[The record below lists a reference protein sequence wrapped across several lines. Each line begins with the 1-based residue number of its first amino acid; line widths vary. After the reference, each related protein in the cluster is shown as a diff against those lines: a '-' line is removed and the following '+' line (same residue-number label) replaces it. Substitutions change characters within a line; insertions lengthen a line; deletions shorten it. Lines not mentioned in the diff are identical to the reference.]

1 MWKLNTDLNKWI
13 KQEDSLS
20 KNDYDNLK
28 QDLQKVRLWS
38 KCLSGST
45 YLAVNSLDD
54 IYDPLNYSKNF
65 PVVDSMLA
73 TSENYVEFYDKYL
86 KDSAFTLKTLFTSSK
101 LISDQLKRYDEVDVA
116 TVGEINVGLPIYEID
131 GIILKEGHRVL
142 VKDQKSSVTLS
153 DTVDPKVYFSTTIP
167 VSNYYEIEDVG
178 GSTTYEYYNSEN
190 GIYRMVSNKL
200 VRESDLDSYD
210 SAYRFSVSVKLGN
223 SNRDR
228 QFHLVRG
235 SDGYYPMTGQNLE
248 FQEKHNWVLRNRVDY
263 NNIYDINYYDILHH
277 GPQEVVVD
285 SVTYSVAERTISV
298 GEFGV
303 IINNQDYFPGVS
315 TYSVSNV
322 IDNKYKLN
330 LNSVEET
337 SLYYWVCGNEGT
349 LLRISKIDF
358 SIEIIELGEISNLMS
373 VSFFDDLRGMVV
385 GKFNTIYHTTDGGYV
400 WEKITFSQFDSY
412 SYNRVVYHS
421 LDGAYVGGETG
432 VFIEFSNGIGGWSAL
447 KRRISKELTNLDE
460 YVLADDINDMSMM
473 KWTGLDSYSYSLES
487 GSVDFSRS
495 LVFNNRLSDDYRVL
509 EISLDSPYFGL
520 SGSSSTTSYTYSFSG
535 GVSAS
540 GGSITSFELFKTPI
554 GISQTSTTYD
564 GSAVVGYVNDRVN
577 RGGSSGGI
585 FGPGA
590 WTVGETFSVSGG
602 LGSPYSAIG
611 RVDSVGTYSIPT
623 VINISSPG
631 SGYSIGDIL
640 KCGNDVVVRVTGLGG
655 GGGISSISI
664 LNSGFSP
671 TTIPVLGVATYL
683 SGSGP
688 GSGASFSFG
697 SGAYYVGCVDSIS
710 IVSGGLGYVVTSL
723 TSSVSTTSISGIGN
737 SLEVRILSINFPFV
751 APVNSVMSTT
761 LPSLPSDGDKAVLK
775 LNGNTFTYSFVNFP
789 TGLYDVQIG
798 TSILNTLVDFRN
810 KITSNPAVFTYFLGG
825 SLLPGSPDQFTFSTR
840 GIIWGSVPNANP
852 NWGLTYLLS
861 TPVAAF
867 TASQFYVSTKI
878 TDSVTLG
885 TIYENVRFS
894 NIILSSIPTDYDM
907 YMTASLSKMSFTVSL
922 PTVDGILRDTVYS
935 VETNIF
941 YDWDGSTSTVMPSV
955 SQTYSVSYSLTPY
968 STDLL
973 LMSTNASKVIL
984 YDSNR
989 IFSPISN
996 DFVYFNFTQSLSD
1009 VKTVVRSKSDSMVY
1023 VGGDKIYGFDFT
1035 DIFGIGT
1042 SSNSV
1047 EASITDTFD
1056 LYANRL
1062 YTEGSRMYV
1071 AGNNSLLNYTDY
1083 IDFYD
1088 IDPTFDSRIKS
1099 KLLFLD
1105 YDIASKLNFF
1115 TDEGDY
1121 RLPNVISFSQSSM
1134 TSSWS
1139 YVEVSNLS
1147 GEYNWL
1153 SYYKDSEKVFPYG
1166 FPMDDSNKVEFST
1179 TFSYG
1184 TSSSATV
1191 TDVYTAFSDISL
1203 LAPNLNSSTQSR
1215 TLSFSPSTPTSTSV
1229 SAVWFYKYLV
1239 VFKQPT
1245 SWQVGVGDVLL
1256 FESDPVDTTFMV
1268 NRIYSDVG
1276 YNYIYCYS
1284 DLNNSIINSIRYSL
1298 SSRKLTNLNRYQT
1311 ISELVER
1318 FEKHP
1323 VSVGYEIGTDGDLMT
1338 LNTRFNNKTAYYN
1351 MQSKVRF
1358 SVGPSMYEDK
1368 EMIYVDSFMNFG
1380 YSPTFNLLNYLSN
1393 IDSVFDSSKV
1403 FYGFAKFD
1411 YLTAGELTDGT
1422 VWYDYSIPTNKLYFG
1437 KNLKFQWTS
1446 LLKWTFVDITSTYLP
1461 AGEPFYSNKML
1472 IVDKYYDSTK
1482 DAYVLEFHKRIVNA
1496 TSGPLASQNVG
1507 LISIGTRRTLGEISE
1522 DLQILNNMQRSTT
1535 TREIQTSYQVTNLEN
1550 EIRFK
1555 FPTDSYF
1562 RGLIS
1567 DEDIRQK
1574 LSAVVYVDQN
1584 SQIAMNVINPD
1595 KVVNIDIQSVSDNGD
1610 GFVRLDFGIVPHGL
1624 VLGNGIV
1631 ITGTSSY
1638 SGYSTV
1644 LEILD
1649 LTKVKISRTYTSNST
1664 GTVTYTKKDPFL
1676 NYIPIDLFDYG
1687 SDQKVTRSVE
1697 VRPENVVLSGTK
1709 YIISN
1714 IDITKYKIRFVDGVY
1729 LDEIERNYPWFLEAE
1744 VSDAVVGR
1752 DSNGLVWYSG
1762 IWHCGRWFGGTWIS
1776 GKWISGDWYS
1786 GIWKSLQTTFR
1797 IISVEIDNSTVDNGL
1812 SKWYGG
1818 RWFDGTWYGGTW
1830 YGGRRYAGDWNTGLW
1845 YNGVWNDGRWVSGL
1859 FSGGVWI
1866 LGKWESGIFNSNS
1879 KPSYWLDGE
1888 FLSGDFENGVW
1899 YDGKFGNTRNL
1910 LSRFG
1915 TKSTNSRTT
1924 VWNGGEWLNGQFH
1937 SQLNTGSD
1945 GQPAVSDIH
1954 KYSVWKT
1961 GNWYGGDFW
1970 GGVAYNINFFGGVW
1984 RGGILEEIQVIGV
1997 DSITPPETSNNAIQL
2012 NGIFRFNVG
2021 DQIWIID
2028 DDRNTVYSP
2037 IGSND
2042 SPGSYRI
2049 NRVVLDQSS
2058 DTTKI
2063 YLNYNLST
2071 LGVDPTYAGMTV
2083 SDVETGLRVVSYFRD
2098 SVWESGIWTNGIF
2111 ETGDFRSGIWYNGIF
2126 GGNWGS

>member
-54 IYDPLNYSKNF
+54 IYEPLNYSKNF

-86 KDSAFTLKTLFTSSK
+86 KDSAFTLKTLFTSTK
-101 LISDQLKRYDEVDVA
+101 LISDQLKRYVEVDVA

-153 DTVDPKVYFSTTIP
+153 DTVDPEVYFSTTIP

-178 GSTTYEYYNSEN
+178 GNTTYEYFNSEN
-190 GIYRMVSNKL
+190 GIYKMISNKL

-210 SAYRFSVSVKLGN
+210 SAYRFSASVKLGN

-235 SDGYYPMTGQNLE
+235 SDGYYPTVGNVE

-285 SVTYSVAERTISV
+285 SVSYSVAERTISV

-358 SIEIIELGEISNLMS
+358 SIEIIELGELSNLMS

-385 GKFNTIYHTTDGGYV
+385 GKFNTVYHTTDGGYV
-400 WEKITFSQFDSY
+400 WEKITFSQFESY

-421 LDGAYVGGETG
+421 LGGAYVGGETG

-495 LVFNNRLSDDYRVL
+495 LVFNNRLSDDYRIL
-509 EISLDSPYFGL
+509 EISLDSPYFG
-520 SGSSSTTSYTYSFSG
+520 
-535 GVSAS
+535 
-540 GGSITSFELFKTPI
+540 
-554 GISQTSTTYD
+554 
-564 GSAVVGYVNDRVN
+564 
-577 RGGSSGGI
+577 
-585 FGPGA
+585 
-590 WTVGETFSVSGG
+590 
-602 LGSPYSAIG
+602 
-611 RVDSVGTYSIPT
+611 
-623 VINISSPG
+623 
-631 SGYSIGDIL
+631 
-640 KCGNDVVVRVTGLGG
+640 VTG
-655 GGGISSISI
+655 
-664 LNSGFSP
+664 
-671 TTIPVLGVATYL
+671 
-683 SGSGP
+683 
-688 GSGASFSFG
+688 
-697 SGAYYVGCVDSIS
+697 
-710 IVSGGLGYVVTSL
+710 
-723 TSSVSTTSISGIGN
+723 
-737 SLEVRILSINFPFV
+737 
-751 APVNSVMSTT
+751 
-761 LPSLPSDGDKAVLK
+761 
-775 LNGNTFTYSFVNFP
+775 FT
-789 TGLYDVQIG
+789 D
-798 TSILNTLVDFRN
+798 
-810 KITSNPAVFTYFLGG
+810 
-825 SLLPGSPDQFTFSTR
+825 
-840 GIIWGSVPNANP
+840 
-852 NWGLTYLLS
+852 
-861 TPVAAF
+861 
-867 TASQFYVSTKI
+867 SQFYVSTKI

-885 TIYENVRFS
+885 TIYENTRFS
-894 NIILSSIPTDYDM
+894 NIILSSTPTDYDM
-907 YMTASLSKMSFTVSL
+907 YMTASLSNMSFTVSL
-922 PTVDGILRDTVYS
+922 PTEGGNLRDTIYS

-941 YDWDGSTSTVMPSV
+941 YDWNGSASTVMSSV
-955 SQTYSVSYSLTPY
+955 SQTYSVSYSLIPY
-968 STDLL
+968 SSDFL
-973 LMSTNASKVIL
+973 LMSTNASKVIV
-984 YDSNR
+984 YDSQR
-989 IFSPISN
+989 IFSPITN
-996 DFVYFNFTQSLSD
+996 DFVYFTFTQSLSD
-1009 VKTVVRSKSDSMVY
+1009 IKTVVRSKSDSMVY

-1071 AGNNSLLNYTDY
+1071 AGNNSLLNYSDY

-1256 FESDPVDTTFMV
+1256 FESDLVDTTFMV
-1268 NRIYSDVG
+1268 NRIYSDAG

-1323 VSVGYEIGTDGDLMT
+1323 VSIGYEIGTDGDLVT

-1358 SVGPSMYEDK
+1358 SVGPSLYDDV

-1393 IDSVFDSSKV
+1393 IDSVFDSSKI

-1411 YLTAGELTDGT
+1411 YLPAGELTDGT

-1446 LLKWTFVDITSTYLP
+1446 LLKWTFVDIISTYLP
-1461 AGEPFYSNKML
+1461 AGEPFYSEKML
-1472 IVDKYYDSTK
+1472 IVDKYYDSTN

-1496 TSGPLASQNVG
+1496 TSGPLAGQNVG

-1624 VLGNGIV
+1624 VLGSGIV

-1709 YIISN
+1709 YSISN
-1714 IDITKYKIRFVDGVY
+1714 IDTTKYKIRFVDGVY
-1729 LDEIERNYPWFLEAE
+1729 LDEIERSYPWFLEAE

-1937 SQLNTGSD
+1937 SQLNTGTD

-1984 RGGILEEIQVIGV
+1984 HGGILEEIQVIGV
-1997 DSITPPETSNNAIQL
+1997 DSITPSATSNNAIQL

-2126 GGNWGS
+2126 GGNWGA